1 MQLHRRLIVRGLT
14 LLPAG
19 LLVAAPLMGCG
30 GTTVFQG
37 QTGMAVVGELPPAPP
52 PEAPPPP
59 PPPPEPPKRVVLT
72 KDKIEINEKIQFEF
86 NKAVIKEVSF
96 DLLNEIVDVIQ
107 KNPHV
112 LKIRIEGHASSEG
125 PDAYNMQLSDR
136 RAKAVMKFFT
146 DKGVSDK
153 RMVAQGFGETKP
165 IADNETEEGKIK
177 NRRVEFNIIEQDLK
191 SPKGIKLKK
200 GGK

>member
-52 PEAPPPP
+52 PPAPPPP
-59 PPPPEPPKRVVLT
+59 PPPPEPPKRVVLK
-72 KDKIEINEKIQFEF
+72 KDKIEITEKIQFEF

-96 DLLNEIVDVIQ
+96 DLLNEIVGVVQ

-125 PDAYNMQLSDR
+125 PDQYNMQLSDR
-136 RAKAVMKFFT
+136 RAKAVMKFLV
-146 DKGVSDK
+146 DKGVADT
-153 RMVAQGFGETKP
+153 RLTAQGFGETKP

-177 NRRVEFNIIEQDLK
+177 NRRVEFNIVSQNI
-191 SPKGIKLKK
+191 KGSKTLKK